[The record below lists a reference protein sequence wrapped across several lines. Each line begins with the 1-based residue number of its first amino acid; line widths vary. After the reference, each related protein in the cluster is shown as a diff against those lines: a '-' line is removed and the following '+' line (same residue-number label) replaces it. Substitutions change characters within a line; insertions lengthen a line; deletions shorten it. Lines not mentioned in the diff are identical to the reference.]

1 MPRRDFV
8 RDLQEASSNGTNAR
22 MVDVKAGDDDGAIS
36 CTFCPDTTSGKP
48 VEIQLLISDLSSYP
62 KEHDYFVYTTTED
75 VPHAVTEALSDVQS
89 YLSGLCISDMLLQI
103 TSTLEKALSPDS
115 ASDVDMS
122 EIAEDSDDDYGW
134 SPHSPKV
141 SVLHT
146 ESLNAG
152 MSTKSFHDVI
162 LAKMAA
168 DLRVTKM
175 AGFRVGY
182 LGNPANPIVSIS
194 CRISKLAI
202 SEEAMR
208 AWHLNKNQYLVCLIR
223 YIDRYRSL
231 EEIMQ
236 EDSTFGKVNMEIHAD
251 LCDSYKPTLQSA
263 LMAFNRNTSKT
274 RATQDDAES
283 PSSDSRP
290 NPRRLTRSFISK
302 PLNTLLNERFI
313 KILRYRHTF
322 GFPWSGAEVFFNDV
336 QGKSLDHADPSDFK
350 YTREESLASSS
361 TTLPYLVTSDHLI
374 ENSGDGASFPL
385 ITMQFVLRHFVRC
398 TEFCLVC
405 HCKTEDAF
413 EALKPYVC
421 SKSLCLYQYMA
432 LGFGPSL
439 EWEIISQP
447 YVVDLLVSFTYA
459 SAKESRLCDFPTGLG
474 LLVPPAICYSSNISI
489 VDQRRD
495 LNPDLSGGNA
505 HAVKFDQSKLELLFP
520 SDCGNCPIRSG
531 DWIVICNPLYNGQF
545 HCRVQDVSLFPTVHL
560 SDLVSRQLPASPNSN
575 KNQPSVTPGY
585 CDVIFYIYNHNF
597 DDISAADKQS
607 AIVMLLD
614 TLPSIPEMRT
624 FLTNTSEKAEPMLT
638 DWRSRISKSAL
649 DVLRWIVAS
658 NRSCIIQDGHTTN
671 AAYNDSDRVSGME
684 GYMQFRFAQGAPDK
698 EQRFVQAVTAA
709 TSRLDL
715 KHPTI
720 FAWHGSR
727 LSNWHGILREGLH
740 FREMFH
746 GRAYGDGVYMSSFFS
761 TSSSYM
767 VGSQV
772 SWRQSQLKILSAIS
786 LNEVVNAPNEF
797 VSKSPHFVVSQ
808 LDWIQPR
815 YLFVSCQYPELS
827 TKDRIERKSLSIWHS
842 QDPTYTAMGPNGNPI
857 KIPVTAV
864 SQARR
869 TGVYVPDPQEAS
881 AENINA
887 APPPAT
893 QGSVDVQLPPAKK
906 KLHIFGEGSSFF
918 RRVSAGIS
926 TLEKSLPNTSPKAL
940 RTKEP
945 PSTSDGNISD
955 ATDDEDILILLE
967 KDEKDSHDND
977 DDTNNIQ
984 SNNGKAPVRDLPTA
998 TTTAATAPPTAVK
1011 TDFVPGTLIATSLP
1025 LLAQPQAAT
1034 PWATKALLRDLNATL
1049 KIQETQPPHELGW
1062 YVDPSI
1068 TSTVYQWI
1076 VELHSFDPSLP
1087 LATDLKKAGLK
1098 SVVLELRFPSEYP
1111 ISPPFVRVIRPRFL
1125 TFLSGGGG
1133 HVTAGGALCME
1144 LLTNSGWSA
1153 VSSIE
1158 SVLLQV
1164 RMAISSTEP
1173 KPARLAGGQNVKNGT
1188 VKDYGVGEAVEAY
1201 MRACQ
1206 MHGWEVPKDFA
1217 SMTAGGRGG
1226 AKEWN

>member
-1 MPRRDFV
+1 
-8 RDLQEASSNGTNAR
+8 
-22 MVDVKAGDDDGAIS
+22 
-36 CTFCPDTTSGKP
+36 
-48 VEIQLLISDLSSYP
+48 
-62 KEHDYFVYTTTED
+62 HDYFVYTTTED
-75 VPHAVTEALSDVQS
+75 VPHAVTEALSEVQS
-89 YLSGLCISDMLLQI
+89 YISGLCISDMLMQI
-103 TSTLEKALSPDS
+103 TSTLEKALSPDLD
-115 ASDVDMS
+115 SDVDMS
-122 EIAEDSDDDYGW
+122 EVADCSDDDYGW
-134 SPHSPKV
+134 SPHSPRV
-141 SVLHT
+141 SALHAAENQDADMPT
-146 ESLNAG
+146 KG
-152 MSTKSFHDVI
+152 MDDII

-168 DLRVTKM
+168 DLRVAKM

-182 LGNPANPIVSIS
+182 LGNPSNPIVSIS

-202 SEEAMR
+202 SGEAMQ
-208 AWHLNKNQYLVCLIR
+208 AWHLNENQYLVCLIR

-231 EEIMQ
+231 EEIVH
-236 EDSTFGKVNMEIHAD
+236 EDSAFGKVNMEIHAD

-263 LMAFNRNTSKT
+263 LKAFNRYTSKIP
-274 RATQDDAES
+274 ATKDDAES
-283 PSSDSRP
+283 PSPSAARP
-290 NPRRLTRSFISK
+290 TTRRLTRSFISK

-336 QGKSLDHADPSDFK
+336 QGKSLDHADPSNSK

-374 ENSGDGASFPL
+374 EKSGYGASFPL
-385 ITMQFVLRHFVRC
+385 ITMQYVLRHFVRC

-439 EWEIISQP
+439 EWEILSQP

-459 SAKESRLCDFPTGLG
+459 SAKQGRLGDFPAGLG
-474 LLVPPAICYSSNISI
+474 LLVPAVKNYSSEILTAG
-489 VDQRRD
+489 QRPV
-495 LNPDLSGGNA
+495 LKPDSSGQEA

-520 SDCGNCPIRSG
+520 SDCGTCPVRVG

-545 HCRVQDVSLFPTVHL
+545 HCRVQDCSLFPTVHL
-560 SDLVSRQLPASPNSN
+560 SSLVSRQLPASQKSN
-575 KNQPSVTPGY
+575 NNQPSIRPGY
-585 CDVIFYIYNHNF
+585 SDVTFYIYNQNF
-597 DDISAADKQS
+597 DEITPSNKQS

-614 TLPSIPEMRT
+614 TLPSIKEMRT

-638 DWRSRISKSAL
+638 DWRARISRSAL

-658 NRSCIIQDGHTTN
+658 NRSCIIQDGQTTN

-698 EQRFVQAVTAA
+698 EQRFVQAVTTA
-709 TSRLDL
+709 TERLGL
-715 KHPTI
+715 KYPTI

-727 LSNWHGILREGLH
+727 LANWHGILREGLH
-740 FREMFH
+740 FRETLN
-746 GRAYGDGVYMSSFFS
+746 GRTFGNGVYLSSLFT
-761 TSSSYM
+761 TSVSYM
-767 VGSQV
+767 VGSQI
-772 SWRQSQLKILSAIS
+772 SWPQSQLKIQSAIS
-786 LNEVVNAPNEF
+786 LNEIVNAPGEF
-797 VSKSPHFVVSQ
+797 VSKSPHFVVAQ

-815 YLFVSCQYPELS
+815 YLFVRCEFLELS
-827 TKDRIERKSLSIWHS
+827 NKNQVDQNSPSSPSVCVS
-842 QDPTYTAMGPNGNPI
+842 QDPTYTAQGPNGDPI

-864 SQARR
+864 SSGRR
-869 TGVYVPDPQEAS
+869 TGVYAPNPQEAS
-881 AENINA
+881 AGKVSSA
-887 APPPAT
+887 ASPAPR
-893 QGSVDVQLPPAKK
+893 GSVDVQQPPPKK
-906 KLHIFGEGSSFF
+906 KLHIFGDGASFF
-918 RRVSAGIS
+918 RRVSAAKS
-926 TLEKSLPNTSPKAL
+926 VLEKSTLGKSTPTTTSLKGL
-940 RTKEP
+940 RAREH
-945 PSTSDGNISD
+945 PSTSDGYMSD
-955 ATDDEDILILLE
+955 ITDDEDILILLE
-967 KDEKDSHDND
+967 KERKDGHEE
-977 DDTNNIQ
+977 NN
-984 SNNGKAPVRDLPTA
+984 SNNNQGDNKGKTPVRDMPTA
-998 TTTAATAPPTAVK
+998 TSATTTVK

-1025 LLAQPQAAT
+1025 LLAQPQTAT

-1049 KIQETQPPHELGW
+1049 KIQETQPPNELGW

-1076 VELHSFDPSLP
+1076 IELHSFDPSLP
-1087 LATDLKKAGLK
+1087 LATDLKQAGLK

-1125 TFLSGGGG
+1125 PFLAGGGG

-1173 KPARLAGGQNVKNGT
+1173 HPARLDSGQSVIKGT
-1188 VKDYGVGEAVEAY
+1188 VRDYGVGEAVEAY
-1201 MRACQ
+1201 KRACQ
-1206 MHGWEVPKDFA
+1206 MHGWEIPKDFA
-1217 SMTAGGRGG
+1217 SMTTGGRGG
-1226 AKEWN
+1226 AMERN